1 MKKIEI
7 ALLWDNDTPFRRYL
21 IDNGFDCEIVTP
33 NILPAPLFTFTG
45 YKLGKDGIK

>member
-33 NILPAPLFTFTG
+33 NILAAPLFTFTG